1 MIGKH
6 MRFKRDSDIHW
17 NEGPIHI
24 LGLSICNTEA
34 ENIKY
39 NFEPRLKKISTIF
52 NIWRQRNLSLK
63 GKITIINSLAA
74 SLLIYPCSTLLT
86 PQVIIKEIDKIFFNF
101 LWNGNTNKIAKNTVI
116 RKIDDGGLKM
126 IDFESKI
133 KTLKLTWI
141 KRAITNPTSS
151 RKLIIDQILNDIPF
165 DYLIR
170 CSCTQNKYLH
180 KLPIFYK
187 EIIENL
193 NILREHKKLDML
205 QYSEIINETIWLNE
219 HVTVDRKPYFL
230 KKMVQQR
237 NKIHQ
242 RPPIRCK
249 WTVYKSK

>member
-1 MIGKH
+1 

-39 NFEPRLKKISTIF
+39 NFEPRSNKISTIF
-52 NIWRQRNLSLK
+52 KIWRQRNLSLK

-101 LWNGNTNKIAKNTVI
+101 LWNGNTNRIAKNTVI

-126 IDFESKI
+126 IDFESQI
-133 KTLKLTWI
+133 KALKLTWI

-151 RKLIIDQILNDIPF
+151 WKLIIDQILNDIPF
-165 DYLIR
+165 DYFIR

-180 KLPIFYK
+180 KLPTTQRTT
-187 EIIENL
+187 NT
-193 NILREHKKLDML
+193 LR
-205 QYSEIINETIWLNE
+205 
-219 HVTVDRKPYFL
+219 
-230 KKMVQQR
+230 
-237 NKIHQ
+237 
-242 RPPIRCK
+242 
-249 WTVYKSK
+249 